1 MPLIT
6 KIEPDVEDLF
16 SSVAYFSVTNH
27 TRQLL
32 LSMADEF
39 IDWVTNFTCRLANH
53 REETTTSWFIIHY

>member
-1 MPLIT
+1 MPIQVLIT

-39 IDWVTNFTCRLANH
+39 IDWVTLHAG
-53 REETTTSWFIIHY
+53 